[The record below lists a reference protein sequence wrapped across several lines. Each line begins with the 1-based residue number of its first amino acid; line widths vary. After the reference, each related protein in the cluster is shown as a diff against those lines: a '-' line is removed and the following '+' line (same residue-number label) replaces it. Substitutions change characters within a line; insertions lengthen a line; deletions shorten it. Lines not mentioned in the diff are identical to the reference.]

1 MRDNMMNITKEPIS
15 NDAVAKAAELIKEI
29 YLSEYKTMFFY
40 AYNIFDDKNLAES
53 AVQETFLVAL
63 QKPEQFTQSEKPVGW
78 LYTTLKYV
86 IKHMRREKQYLLLH
100 TVSLGDTEVQA
111 ITKDDNYNI
120 KDVEQEAAPDMEL
133 LIEHYL
139 NGFSI
144 KEIASKYN
152 LTIGACKMR
161 MKRAREAL
169 AKNLKIF

>member
-1 MRDNMMNITKEPIS
+1 MINLTKEPVKDDS
-15 NDAVAKAAELIKEI
+15 AAKADELIKET
-29 YLSEYKTMFFY
+29 YLSEYKNMFYY
-40 AYNIFDDKNLAES
+40 AYNIFDDKTLAES

-100 TVSLGDTEVQA
+100 TVSLGDSEVQA
-111 ITKDDNYNI
+111 LTKNDKYNI
-120 KDVEQEAAPDMEL
+120 KDVEQEATPDMEL
-133 LIEHYL
+133 LTEHYL

-144 KEIASKYN
+144 KEIASKYD
-152 LTIGACKMR
+152 LTVGACKMR

-169 AKNLKIF
+169 AKKLKNF